1 MPKELR
7 ANANVVEQNANDIIM
22 MTLKGD
28 FEKSCQYCR
37 FQLHFRTNRSYRSH
51 SQIVFFNWGRK
62 GVFFIGNSIL
72 SRQIVVVIGS
82 IGNVIKLCREFK
94 SKDSSQFVLAF
105 MLAIILVLLML
116 RKLRGFCCVT
126 ISKASKL
133 YHSVHTIN
141 NYRILSSYDA
151 YKTRKIVFKFR
162 IETFNRFLPIKVCNL
177 TFYNIYK

>member
-7 ANANVVEQNANDIIM
+7 ACECGRTKCKWHHNDDAQRWFRKILPVLPLS
-22 MTLKGD
+22 TT
-28 FEKSCQYCR
+28 FSNKSLVLFAFTNC
-37 FQLHFRTNRSYRSH
+37 FLQLGTKRSFLH
-51 SQIVFFNWGRK
+51 WQF
-62 GVFFIGNSIL
+62 
-72 SRQIVVVIGS
+72 QIVVVIGS

-116 RKLRGFCCVT
+116 RKLRVFSCVT

-141 NYRILSSYDA
+141 NYRILSFYDA